1 MVDFAVVRAASFS
14 MIAWTI
20 SIGMSMLQLNM
31 LGQDGDASILLD
43 TADND
48 PNTSLEVREA
58 LHRIF
63 F

>member
-58 LHRIF
+58 LQQIF